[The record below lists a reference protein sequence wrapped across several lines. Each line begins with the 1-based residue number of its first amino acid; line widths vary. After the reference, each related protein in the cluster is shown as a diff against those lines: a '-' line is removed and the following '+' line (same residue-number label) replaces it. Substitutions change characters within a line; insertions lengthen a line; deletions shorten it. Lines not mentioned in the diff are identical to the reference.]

1 MILLSDGALDLQQQ
15 PELASELEFNV
26 QGTADCG
33 QKWPV
38 SFNAG
43 ITQLVSFDRSNDSGA
58 IDVKTIGPILEKK
71 NHIYRDTGTIFFF

>member
-1 MILLSDGALDLQQQ
+1 M
-15 PELASELEFNV
+15 ASELEFNV

-71 NHIYRDTGTIFFF
+71 IIFIEILGLYFSSKLGRGSYIVYIA

>member
-1 MILLSDGALDLQQQ
+1 M
-15 PELASELEFNV
+15 ASELEFNV

-38 SFNAG
+38 NFNAG
-43 ITQLVSFDRSNDSGA
+43 ITQLVSFDRSNGSGA

-71 NHIYRDTGTIFFF
+71 IIFIEILGLYFSSKLGRGSYIVYIA

>member
-1 MILLSDGALDLQQQ
+1 M
-15 PELASELEFNV
+15 ASELEFSV

-38 SFNAG
+38 NFNAG

-58 IDVKTIGPILEKK
+58 IDVKTIGLILEKK
-71 NHIYRDTGTIFFF
+71 IFIEILGLYFSSKLGRGSYIVYIA

>member
-1 MILLSDGALDLQQQ
+1 M
-15 PELASELEFNV
+15 ASELEFNV

-38 SFNAG
+38 NFNAG

-58 IDVKTIGPILEKK
+58 IDGKTIGPILEKK
-71 NHIYRDTGTIFFF
+71 IFIEILGLYFSSKLGRGSYIVYIA